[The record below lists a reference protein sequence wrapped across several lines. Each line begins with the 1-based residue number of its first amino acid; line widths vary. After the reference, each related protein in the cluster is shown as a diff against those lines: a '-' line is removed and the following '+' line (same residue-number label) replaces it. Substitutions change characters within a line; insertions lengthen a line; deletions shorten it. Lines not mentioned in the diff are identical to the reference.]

1 MKIDSLSFWRCYTK
15 EAAPRKE
22 CTVLAKANY
31 VYATFLN
38 HDIWKY
44 ILLRINVHFI
54 RWLKMVTTE
63 NGRASVTLPILSNDC
78 CMSFTCSFNK
88 KVRQFKSISNI
99 AILMIVKLCR
109 NRLKIKLFERPHKNP
124 WNVYILKMIFFFHV
138 LLRRSLTTHL
148 KYIFR

>member
-15 EAAPRKE
+15 VAAPRKE

-44 ILLRINVHFI
+44 ILLWINVHFI
-54 RWLKMVTTE
+54 KWPKMLTTE
-63 NGRASVTLPILSNDC
+63 NGRASVTLPILSSDW

-109 NRLKIKLFERPHKNP
+109 NRLKMKVERHHIRNP
-124 WNVYILKMIFFFHV
+124 WNVYILKMIFF
-138 LLRRSLTTHL
+138 SLIYCWGDL
-148 KYIFR
+148 WQPI

>member
-54 RWLKMVTTE
+54 KWPKMLTTE
-63 NGRASVTLPILSNDC
+63 NGRASVSLPILSNDW

-109 NRLKIKLFERPHKNP
+109 NRLKIKVERHHIRNP
-124 WNVYILKMIFFFHV
+124 WNVYILKMIFF
-138 LLRRSLTTHL
+138 SLIYCWGDL
-148 KYIFR
+148 WQPI

>member
-15 EAAPRKE
+15 VAAPRKE

-54 RWLKMVTTE
+54 KWPKTLTTE
-63 NGRASVTLPILSNDC
+63 NGRASVSLPILSNDW

-109 NRLKIKLFERPHKNP
+109 NRLKMKVERHHIRNP
-124 WNVYILKMIFFFHV
+124 WNVYILKMIFF
-138 LLRRSLTTHL
+138 SLIYCWGDL
-148 KYIFR
+148 WQSI

>member
-109 NRLKIKLFERPHKNP
+109 NRLKIKVERHHIRNP
-124 WNVYILKMIFFFHV
+124 WNVYILKMIFF
-138 LLRRSLTTHL
+138 SLIYCWGDL
-148 KYIFR
+148 WQPI

>member
-15 EAAPRKE
+15 EAALRKE

-54 RWLKMVTTE
+54 KWPKMLTTE
-63 NGRASVTLPILSNDC
+63 NGRASVSLPILSNDW

-109 NRLKIKLFERPHKNP
+109 NRLKIKAERHHIRNP
-124 WNVYILKMIFFFHV
+124 WNVYILKMIFF
-138 LLRRSLTTHL
+138 SLIYRWGDL
-148 KYIFR
+148 WQPI

>member
-15 EAAPRKE
+15 EAALRKE

-54 RWLKMVTTE
+54 KWPKMLTTE
-63 NGRASVTLPILSNDC
+63 NGRASVSLPILSNDW